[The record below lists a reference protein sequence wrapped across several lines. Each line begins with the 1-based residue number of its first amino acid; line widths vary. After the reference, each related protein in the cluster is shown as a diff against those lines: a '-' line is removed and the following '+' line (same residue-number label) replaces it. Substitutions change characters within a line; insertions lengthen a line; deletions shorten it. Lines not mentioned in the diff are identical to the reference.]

1 MPIPRNWVEELAVE
15 WLAIN
20 GYLTETNVRLKA
32 PERGGVAE
40 ADVVGA
46 KISNEQLHII
56 HIETGSLAGGFE
68 KDLTTVRKKFEK
80 AKRDAIEGMIEDLVE
95 WEADKDYEAVYIAS
109 YAANVDRLKAELKQD
124 KIEFLMLQEFI
135 RTKVF
140 EAIDRWKRRQL
151 EAGRRKTVT
160 ITLPECHWLLNL
172 LDFLRRRSL
181 LSLKG

>member
-1 MPIPRNWVEELAVE
+1 VPIPRNWVEELAVE

-68 KDLTTVRKKFEK
+68 K
-80 AKRDAIEGMIEDLVE
+80 AKRDAIEDMIEDLVE